1 MEPIGIED
9 FLKLDLRLAKILSAE
24 KVEGSEK
31 LIKLNVSLGEEE
43 RTLVAGIAKHYTP
56 DELVGKKIIML
67 ANLKPRKLFGIESQG
82 MVLAVSDGESMSLL
96 VPEKDIK
103 EGSKVS

>member
-1 MEPIGIED
+1 MELIGIED

-24 KVEGSEK
+24 KVEGSDK
-31 LIKLNVSLGEEE
+31 LIKLKVSLGEEE

-56 DELVGKKIIML
+56 DELIGKKIIML

-96 VPEKDIK
+96 IPEKDIK
-103 EGSKVS
+103 EGAKVS